1 MTTLKRI
8 IQATI
13 FVVLHAA
20 LAVLFMAYVNPS
32 WLVGCGILAAAFAT
46 LMLFV
51 FAADE
56 KSAKLFFFEN
66 WRELEEMNSPNI
78 GLVFV
83 LVMLIWLLPVVCFFL
98 AFLFVALIRASGL

>member
-56 KSAKLFFFEN
+56 KRFFRTLCEKV
-66 WRELEEMNSPNI
+66 RKEQMK
-78 GLVFV
+78 FV
-83 LVMLIWLLPVVCFFL
+83 
-98 AFLFVALIRASGL
+98 RY